1 MKLEQNK
8 HYQLHSKGVVHEILV
23 SVQYI
28 LVYVLGYSRS
38 STTKVQRL
46 NQLQN

>member
-8 HYQLHSKGVVHEILV
+8 HYQLHSKGAVHEILV

-28 LVYVLGYSRS
+28 LVYVLGYVEVAPR
-38 STTKVQRL
+38 KL
-46 NQLQN
+46 KG